1 MPSLSPW
8 LPKLKLLAAAL
19 GAMRWTWA
27 RQALQWVSAH
37 TGVPAIIVTA
47 ILVVV
52 LYRIA
57 KKSLRFVAQVS
68 VVLALLAL
76 LAHYGLLRF

>member
-1 MPSLSPW
+1 VPYLSPW

-19 GAMRWTWA
+19 GSLRWTWA
-27 RQALQWVSAH
+27 RQALQWISAH
-37 TGVPAIIVTA
+37 TGAPAILVA
-47 ILVVV
+47 AVLVVV
-52 LYRIA
+52 LYRLA

-68 VVLALLAL
+68 LVLALLAL